1 MESIS
6 ESLPGD
12 LQINDHDREN
22 PQIHD
27 WRSQKNENSWFI
39 IFQRKLVNYHKY
51 RKEN

>member
-22 PQIHD
+22 PQIHGE
-27 WRSQKNENSWFI
+27 RKTVKILYQK
-39 IFQRKLVNYHKY
+39 
-51 RKEN
+51 